1 MIRYVFQCSKSF
13 TFHFKPPGS
22 LFKKTGLSV
31 IPTRQLFE
39 SQSRVILGLER
50 LMLEASGFDFRNR
63 HPQPFL
69 IKLAKFYNYS
79 KASPMVKTAY
89 AISLDL
95 YRTFAPLK
103 QQTATLAFACLE
115 LAGRLRQEEDRAIW
129 QGRDYSS
136 WQVERGMVMGMSC
149 LTLSSFSRS
158 ALSSLQPKSQLTDK
172 SDPQKHYSISSNS
185 THTTGIKQPSGRTFR
200 STHFSRHESSLIR
213 SARRNNFRDSPPG
226 WMKRT
231 WDSRIQVIPSAPDQ
245 ERAPIRGLMDP
256 LAMANIQEAVD
267 PAKTSA
273 REMPLGLVRTV
284 AVTTIQPE
292 PKSAREARKV
302 PSDSS

>member
-1 MIRYVFQCSKSF
+1 MSSS
-13 TFHFKPPGS
+13 PPSLSLSTSNCRGT
-22 LFKKTGLSV
+22 LFKKNGLSI
-31 IPTRQLFE
+31 IPTCQLFE

-115 LAGRLRQEEDRAIW
+115 LAGRLREEEDKAIW

-149 LTLSSFSRS
+149 LTSSSFSRS
-158 ALSSLQPKSQLTDK
+158 ALSFLQPRSQLTDK
-172 SDPQKHYSISSNS
+172 SDPQKHYLISSNS
-185 THTTGIKQPSGRTFR
+185 THTTGIKPQSARTFR
-200 STHFSRHESSLIR
+200 STHFSRHESPLIR
-213 SARRNNFRDSPPG
+213 SARRNNFRGSRPG
-226 WMKRT
+226 WMIHT
-231 WDSRIQVIPSAPDQ
+231 WDNPTRVTLSVPDRG
-245 ERAPIRGLMDP
+245 RAPIRGSMAP
-256 LAMANIQEAVD
+256 LAMANIQGAVD

-273 REMPLGLVRTV
+273 HEMPLGPVRKV
-284 AVTTIQPE
+284 AVPTTQLE